1 MNLRTAFLGGCYR
14 LVMPEIA
21 EIDLS
26 KYQGKALIV
35 LVRDGDGWIYSAE
48 VVDQVG
54 PILAAVVQKLFS
66 Q

>member
-1 MNLRTAFLGGCYR
+1 
-14 LVMPEIA
+14 MPEIA